1 MMKAAA
7 ARKHS
12 PSADEDRARVLARAV
27 HGVADHLGL
36 TNREISAIL
45 GISESSVTRLRQG
58 RAMPYPGKEAE
69 FAALLVRLYR
79 SLDTLVGGDTRKAT
93 AWFRAPNAHL
103 NGIPAERIRTIEG
116 LVDVVQYLDAMRG
129 KL

>member
-12 PSADEDRARVLARAV
+12 PSANEDRARVLARAV

-36 TNREISAIL
+36 TNREVAAIL
-45 GISESSVTRLRQG
+45 GISGSSVTRLRQG

-69 FAALLVRLYR
+69 FAALLVRSEEHTSELQSQR
-79 SLDTLVGGDTRKAT
+79 
-93 AWFRAPNAHL
+93 
-103 NGIPAERIRTIEG
+103 
-116 LVDVVQYLDAMRG
+116 
-129 KL
+129 